1 MAHMIRSA
9 LTPVA
14 ALVIVAAM
22 LLALAASTASAMSS
36 ASYKVV
42 LTRNGYESTVGRT
55 IDIPGFGVDGR
66 EITVARNG
74 KTAKVIILEY
84 ASYAALSKDWIAVNG
99 YGPEPREG
107 TDAFDGRVLYWNTD
121 SVLVVDFG
129 APNDASVARAAGNSF
144 LGLPVQPGSPTPTP
158 APSGSPIPTPSGL
171 PITGGGNADDSTE
184 LWLVMAAM
192 VAGMMLAT
200 GATMVIQGVRVRR

>member
-1 MAHMIRSA
+1 MVRSA

-55 IDIPGFGVDGR
+55 IDIPGFSVDGGR
-66 EITVARNG
+66 LPCPQWQDGQSDHA
-74 KTAKVIILEY
+74 EY
-84 ASYAALSKDWIAVNG
+84 ASYAALSKDWIAG
-99 YGPEPREG
+99 TDTSRAARR

-121 SVLVVDFG
+121 SVLVVDFERQRRFG
-129 APNDASVARAAGNSF
+129 GEGGRQQPGPPPSRAAQRQSRRR
-144 LGLPVQPGSPTPTP
+144 P
-158 APSGSPIPTPSGL
+158 AARPRLSGL
-171 PITGGGNADDSTE
+171 PSTGGKRRRQHRAVV
-184 LWLVMAAM
+184 VMMAM
-192 VAGMMLAT
+192 VAGVMLAT

>member
-55 IDIPGFGVDGR
+55 IDIPGFSVDGR
-66 EITVARNG
+66 EITVTGNG

-84 ASYAALSKDWIAVNG
+84 ASYAALSKDWIAVDG
-99 YGPEPREG
+99 YGPEPREE

-144 LGLPVQPGSPTPTP
+144 LGLPVQAGSPTP
-158 APSGSPIPTPSGL
+158 APSGSPTPTPSGL
-171 PITGGGNADDSTE
+171 PITGGGNADDGTG
-184 LWLVMAAM
+184 LWVVLAAM